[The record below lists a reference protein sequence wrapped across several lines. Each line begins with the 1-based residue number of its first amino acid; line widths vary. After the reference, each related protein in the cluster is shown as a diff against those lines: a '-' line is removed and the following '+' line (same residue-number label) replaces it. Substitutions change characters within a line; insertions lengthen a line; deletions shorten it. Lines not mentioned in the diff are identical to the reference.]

1 MIESDL
7 KLECE
12 IVQRMVDVYAG
23 RASPWEAF
31 FRARQEL
38 SRISVFHW
46 DMIDFND
53 VDIRVVPRSIDAPI
67 DGRLSGLQSA

>member
-12 IVQRMVDVYAG
+12 IVQRMVDAYAG
-23 RASPWEAF
+23 LASPWEAF
-31 FRARQEL
+31 FKARQEL

-53 VDIRVVPRSIDAPI
+53 VDGRVIPKHNDRAI
-67 DGRLSGLQSA
+67 DGRLSGLHST